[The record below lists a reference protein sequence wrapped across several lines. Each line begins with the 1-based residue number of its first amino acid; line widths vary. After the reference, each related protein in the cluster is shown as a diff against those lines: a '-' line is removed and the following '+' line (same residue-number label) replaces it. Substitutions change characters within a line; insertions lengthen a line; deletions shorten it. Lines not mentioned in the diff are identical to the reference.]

1 MTISDSSRENAAILT
16 GFNSEQPRPTS
27 VLCARVVPTL
37 IVYIISLSHTG
48 VRRSE
53 ESSCLRCRWVDGTC
67 ASSSDA
73 SALYIHDSANVVQ

>member
-1 MTISDSSRENAAILT
+1 MISDSSRENGAILT
-16 GFNSEQPRPTS
+16 RRGIQQRTATLDE
-27 VLCARVVPTL
+27 LCCIPTL

-53 ESSCLRCRWVDGTC
+53 ESSCLRCRWVGGTC

-73 SALYIHDSANVVQ
+73 SALYIHDDANVVQ